1 MGDAVGRKPPCRT
14 AARCWLCRARA
25 GWGLRATAAFRPDGS
40 YVNDNVWTSAGVST
54 GIDMALAMVEQ
65 DLGRAVA
72 DRVASR
78 SPLRR
83 SFFSILPP

>member
-1 MGDAVGRKPPCRT
+1 
-14 AARCWLCRARA
+14 
-25 GWGLRATAAFRPDGS
+25 
-40 YVNDNVWTSAGVST
+40 VST